1 MLQIKDLDAYYG
13 DIQILKKISMNVN
26 DGELV
31 AVIGAN
37 GAGKSTLLKCI
48 SGILKPKNGT
58 ITFNGMQL
66 SGARSRK
73 IVSSGIVQVPEG
85 RLLFPEMTVMENL
98 DMGGYLISDPDT
110 INKNI
115 EMVFEFFPILKERE
129 KQLAGTLSGGEQQM
143 VAIARALMASPKL
156 LMFDE
161 PSLGLAP
168 IMVQT
173 IFEMVVRI
181 NRDFGVSVLLVE
193 QNVKHSCE
201 ISNRAYVVENG
212 AITLEGKGSDLL
224 TNDHVR
230 RAYLGL

>member
-1 MLQIKDLDAYYG
+1 MLQIRDLDAYYG
-13 DIQILKKISMNVN
+13 DIQILKGISMDVN

-48 SGILKPKNGT
+48 SGILKPRNGT
-58 ITFNGMQL
+58 ITFNGKQL
-66 SGARSRK
+66 SGARSRE
-73 IVSSGIVQVPEG
+73 IVASGIVQVPEG

-98 DMGGYLISDPDT
+98 EMGGYLVSDPDT
-110 INKNI
+110 TNKNF
-115 EMVFEFFPILKERE
+115 EMVFEFFPKLKERA

-143 VAIARALMASPKL
+143 VAIGRALMASPKL

-173 IFEMVVRI
+173 IFNMVVRI
-181 NRDFGVSVLLVE
+181 NKDFGVSVLLIE

-212 AITLEGKGSDLL
+212 AIALQGLGTDLL
-224 TNDHVR
+224 KNDHVR